1 MTAFPN
7 SIHTIVLRE
16 QQRKSVLC
24 TLRGI
29 VAKSHRHPAIVTGLA
44 LVLVATQGLAQ
55 QPKAAPIDDGT
66 ATAAAQTGRQPL
78 DLQEAVAGDVLE
90 PMQAGI
96 QSHDLKKILGAF
108 DPQSFPNFPQF
119 RDRIKALLDSYA
131 VLQFRYKILQAS
143 SDDLHASMTCEA
155 DLDAT
160 PVDEGQVPSRR
171 STQMRLQLTQ
181 TPKGWRIS
189 AFSPSDFFTQ

>member
-1 MTAFPN
+1 MTAFPT

-29 VAKSHRHPAIVTGLA
+29 VAKSHRYPAIVTGLA
-44 LVLVATQGLAQ
+44 LVLIATQGLAQ
-55 QPKAAPIDDGT
+55 QPNAAPVDVT
-66 ATAAAQTGRQPL
+66 AQESGQAGQQPL
-78 DLQEAVAGDVLE
+78 DLQEAVARDVLE
-90 PMQAGI
+90 PLQAGI
-96 QSHDLKKILGAF
+96 QSHDLKQILGAF

-143 SDDLHASMTCEA
+143 SEDHHASMTCEA

-160 PVDEGQVPSRR
+160 PVDERQVPSRR
-171 STQMRLQLTQ
+171 STQMRLQLTL

>member
-1 MTAFPN
+1 M
-7 SIHTIVLRE
+7 
-16 QQRKSVLC
+16 
-24 TLRGI
+24 
-29 VAKSHRHPAIVTGLA
+29 AKSHGHLAIVTGLA
-44 LVLVATQGLAQ
+44 LVLLATTGLAQ
-55 QPKAAPIDDGT
+55 QPKAVPSDGT
-66 ATAAAQTGRQPL
+66 AQEPAQAGQQPL
-78 DLQEAVAGDVLE
+78 DLQEAVARDVLE
-90 PMQAGI
+90 PLQAGI
-96 QSHDLKKILGAF
+96 QSHDLKQILGAF

-143 SDDLHASMTCEA
+143 SEDHHASMTCEA

-160 PVDEGQVPSRR
+160 PADEGQVPSRR

-181 TPKGWRIS
+181 TPKGWRIT